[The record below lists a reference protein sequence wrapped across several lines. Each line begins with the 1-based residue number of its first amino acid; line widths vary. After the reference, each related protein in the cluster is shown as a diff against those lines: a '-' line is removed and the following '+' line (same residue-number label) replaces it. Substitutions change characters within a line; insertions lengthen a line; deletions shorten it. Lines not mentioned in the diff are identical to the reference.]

1 MFKDFMYVLVEQEHE
16 YMRTNTVL
24 LCVSKNREDLEEL
37 ILSLWQE
44 CAYEVFCKHYMRG
57 GYDIGMA
64 KDYADKVAAAYANSL
79 MIVRVPV
86 WI

>member
-1 MFKDFMYVLVEQEHE
+1 MFKNFMYVLVEQEFQ

-24 LCVSKNREDLEEL
+24 ICVSKSREDLEEL

-57 GYDIGMA
+57 EYDFVSA
-64 KDYADKVAAAYANSL
+64 KEYADRVAQSYANTL
-79 MIVRVPV
+79 MIVKVPE